1 MTVLNIVRWLRVRLW
16 LVSFPV
22 KLFSANLDRQ
32 GERHLK
38 IAMIIVICKS
48 QFFAIIIPD
57 LKDYRFLMSKSDQHR
72 ISIQRLPF
80 ITFWHCGAPSP
91 TVHCSASTLA
101 LSREGSLT
109 HLLIVIKVIMMDNLM
124 MISMLMIIIV
134 NIRPLS
140 EGKFHT
146 PVGHLS
152 Q

>member
-1 MTVLNIVRWLRVRLW
+1 
-16 LVSFPV
+16 
-22 KLFSANLDRQ
+22 
-32 GERHLK
+32 
-38 IAMIIVICKS
+38 
-48 QFFAIIIPD
+48 
-57 LKDYRFLMSKSDQHR
+57 MSKSDQHR

-91 TVHCSASTLA
+91 TVHCSASTFA

-109 HLLIVIKVIMMDNLM
+109 HLLIVVKVMMMDNLM
-124 MISMLMIIIV
+124 MMMMIAVLMIIIV
-134 NIRPLS
+134 NIRPLN